1 MVGKKNKTL
10 NMLIRIVY
18 KLRTVKDNFYHYDT
32 ILDIVQPYDYPLP
45 NKDDYISLV
54 IYPVKGDKIFID
66 GIGYLVLQRDLY
78 LSREIGK
85 QTMTLFV
92 RKP

>member
-32 ILDIVQPYDYPLP
+32 ILDIVQPYDFPLP
-45 NKDDYISLV
+45 NKDDYISLSGKSYRV
-54 IYPVKGDKIFID
+54 QYKEFK
-66 GIGYLVLQRDLY
+66 LNEQNRTLE
-78 LSREIGK
+78 EIEIIL
-85 QTMTLFV
+85 T
-92 RKP
+92 